1 MKNKVAKGNRHSV
14 KAVLFATLLFSAGFY
29 TPAKADSDIT
39 VEAIPQ
45 KSSAVEN
52 NCDEVITKRRPR
64 IGLALGGGGMRGAAH
79 VGVLKVLEREGIP
92 IDYIAGTSMGSV
104 VGGLYASGVPLC
116 DLEEK
121 FVRGRLM
128 KHFMTVPV
136 SVRLAIAPLFFST
149 KFVGGH
155 PYDGLYRGNIFRKY
169 MNKSV
174 TQEDKSVESFKTPF
188 CAVAMNL
195 VDGKPYALSKGNLGR
210 ILQASCAVP
219 ILRRPV
225 RIDDKLFV
233 DGGVIVNL
241 PTEQVRA
248 MGADIVIAVDVDEKL
263 ETVPMREFEKLG
275 SVAHRV
281 ITLHL
286 SKVDEELVKQANVVI
301 LPSVNGISMVST
313 HRKDARTAIAAGE
326 EACTKVL
333 PSIRKLIGE
342 ENLMVGGEVIR
353 SNTTPPNIQSESSLK
368 QPEIH
373 VD

>member
-1 MKNKVAKGNRHSV
+1 MKNKVAKDIRHSV
-14 KAVLFATLLFSAGFY
+14 KAALFATLFFSAGAFNQAIAN
-29 TPAKADSDIT
+29 PEIT
-39 VEAIPQ
+39 VEVAPEKGI
-45 KSSAVEN
+45 AVEN
-52 NCDEVITKRRPR
+52 HCSEVSTKRRPK

-121 FVRGRLM
+121 FIRGRLM

-155 PYDGLYRGNIFRKY
+155 SYDGLYRGNIFRKY

-174 TQEDKSVESFKTPF
+174 IQDDKSVETFKTPF
-188 CAVAMNL
+188 CAIAMNL
-195 VDGKPYALSKGNLGR
+195 IDGKPYALSKGNLGR
-210 ILQASCAVP
+210 ILQASCALP

-233 DGGVIVNL
+233 DGGVLVNL

-286 SKVDEELVKQANVVI
+286 SKIDEELVKQANVVI
-301 LPSVNGISMVST
+301 MPSVNGISMVST
-313 HRKDARTAIAAGE
+313 HRKDAKTAIAAGE
-326 EACTKVL
+326 DACSKML
-333 PSIRKLIGE
+333 PDIRKLLGE
-342 ENLMVGGEVIR
+342 DNLMVGDSKCRIKE
-353 SNTTPPNIQSESSLK
+353 
-368 QPEIH
+368 PEIH